1 MASFDQKGKNCF
13 QVKSIEQ
20 KTFFRKIYN
29 IVENLEK
36 KCL

>member
-1 MASFDQKGKNCF
+1 MASFDQKGKCL

-29 IVENLEK
+29 TVENMEK